1 MNNFIQR
8 IAKLS
13 PKKQELLG
21 RLFEQEQ
28 LDFARVVITPRKR
41 SASVPLS
48 FAQQRLWFLDQ
59 LEPNSAAYNV
69 ADTHSFNGPLNL
81 QALERSLSEIVRRH
95 ESLRTTFHSVDGE
108 PVQVIAEAQPLQ
120 LEVIDLSDLPK
131 AEREAKAKGMA
142 YEETQQPFDLMR
154 GPLFRFR
161 LARLAPE
168 QHILLLTM
176 HHIISDGWSLGLLGR
191 ELAALYQAY
200 SAGQS
205 SPLPE
210 LGIQYAD
217 FAMWQRE
224 WLQGEVLEKQLTYW
238 REQLG
243 GELPVLELPIDR
255 PRPPRQTYRGT
266 LEGFELN
273 EEVSRRLKEI
283 GRANDA
289 TLFMTLLAA
298 FNALLWRYTQQQEI
312 LVGTPIAN
320 RNRAETENLIGF
332 FVNTLVLCTRP
343 RAEMSFRELLEQVR
357 ETALGAYEHQ
367 DVPFEKLV
375 EELQPERSLSQQ
387 PLFQVLFTFNDAT
400 LGELKLA
407 GLEARSLE
415 VEGDAIKFD
424 LCLGIEERKGL
435 LTGAFVYN
443 TDLFDTITIKRM
455 VSHFELLLDSIV
467 ANPEQRLSELSLL
480 TAAEQ
485 QLFAEWNQTEREYR
499 SDNCIHELFEQQVTR
514 TPEAVAV
521 VFDEVR
527 VSYRELNRRANQLA
541 HYLQRLGVGPEMQ
554 VGILLDR
561 SLEMIIVMLAV
572 LKAGGAYVPLDPRYP
587 AERLAFMIEDA
598 ALKVLITQ
606 AGWRER
612 LSGSAVSQVIE
623 IEEESWHG
631 EETEN
636 PQVDVTS
643 GNLAYVI
650 YTSGSTGRPKGVAI
664 EHHSAVTLLHW
675 ARETFAEEEL
685 QGVLASTSICFD
697 LSVFELFAP
706 LSWGG
711 QVILAENA
719 LALPTLA
726 AKEEVQLINTVP
738 SVLSELVRMA
748 ELPVGVRVVNLAGEA
763 LRRSLVD
770 QLYSRETIARVVNLY
785 GPSEDTTYSTCAVLS
800 RGEAERVVIGRPIAN
815 TQAYVVDAQG
825 KVVPQG
831 VTGELWLGGKGLAR
845 GYLQRAELTAEKFV
859 PDGLSGRS
867 GARLYR
873 TGDLARYLADGSI
886 DYLGRMDQQV
896 KIRGFRIEPGEIEA
910 RLKQHPAVRE
920 VVVLAREENDSDRQL
935 VAFVVAAAEANLSGD
950 LTDEA
955 LRHYLREKLPEYMI
969 PSAFILLDEIPLTP
983 NGKINRQALLAL
995 AKNRNEHGTDF
1006 VAPRDALEL
1015 RIGRLWEDVLNTRP
1029 IGITDN
1035 FFERGGHSLLAVRM
1049 MAQLSRQIER
1059 ELPLALILQKQTVQ
1073 TLAAFLRQEI
1083 EPQDT
1088 SPLIAIQPHGRKPP
1102 FFCVHPAGGGIICY
1116 SALSRH
1122 LGVEQP
1128 FYGIQ
1133 TPALDGAAQPPLT
1146 QIESM
1151 AARYIEELRRVQSE
1165 GPYMLGGW
1173 SLGGVVAFE
1182 MAQQLRGQGLEVSLL
1197 ALFDSYVPAST
1208 GPRTEIDDDALL
1220 VQFTSDISG
1229 LYDLE
1234 ESLTQETDLQ
1244 SRTIEERLASLLQ
1257 EVVRKGCAPPD
1268 LNLKQLTRLFE
1279 VFRTN
1284 VGALVSYKP
1293 QFYPGR
1299 ITFFRA
1305 SEQIADISTD
1315 PANAWRNMTGDGV
1328 EVHVVPGDHYT
1339 MLREPAVQ
1347 VMAEWL
1353 KVCIELTTNELNTIS
1368 V

>member
-1 MNNFIQR
+1 
-8 IAKLS
+8 
-13 PKKQELLG
+13 
-21 RLFEQEQ
+21 
-28 LDFARVVITPRKR
+28 
-41 SASVPLS
+41 
-48 FAQQRLWFLDQ
+48 
-59 LEPNSAAYNV
+59 
-69 ADTHSFNGPLNL
+69 
-81 QALERSLSEIVRRH
+81 
-95 ESLRTTFHSVDGE
+95 
-108 PVQVIAEAQPLQ
+108 
-120 LEVIDLSDLPK
+120 
-131 AEREAKAKGMA
+131 MA
-142 YEETQQPFDLMR
+142 HEETRQPFDLRR
-154 GPLFRFR
+154 GPLFRYR
-161 LARLAPE
+161 LARLAAE
-168 QHILLLTM
+168 QHMLLLTM
-176 HHIISDGWSLGLLGR
+176 HHIISDGWSLGVLGR

-200 SAGQS
+200 SSGQS
-205 SPLPE
+205 SPLAE

-217 FAMWQRE
+217 FAVWQRE
-224 WLQGEVLEKQLTYW
+224 WLQGEVLEKQLAYW
-238 REQLG
+238 RQQLG

-255 PRPPRQTYRGT
+255 SRPPRQTYHGKA
-266 LEGFELN
+266 EGFQLN

-298 FNALLWRYTQQQEI
+298 FNALLWRYTNQQEI

-332 FVNTLVLCTRP
+332 FVNTLVLCTRA
-343 RAEMSFRELLEQVR
+343 RAEMSFLELLEQVR

-375 EELQPERSLSQQ
+375 EELQPERSLSRQ
-387 PLFQVLFTFNDAT
+387 PLFQVLFALNDAAQ
-400 LGELKLA
+400 GELKLA
-407 GLEARSLE
+407 GIEASSLE
-415 VEGDAIKFD
+415 VESDLIKFD
-424 LCLGIEERKGL
+424 LCLGIEEQEGL
-435 LTGAFVYN
+435 LSGAFVYN

-455 VSHFELLLDSIV
+455 VGHFELLLDSIV

-485 QLFAEWNQTEREYR
+485 QVFTEWNQTEREYR
-499 SDNCIHELFEQQVTR
+499 SDNCIHELFEAQVR
-514 TPEAVAV
+514 QTPEAVAV
-521 VFDEVR
+521 VFDEAR
-527 VSYRELNRRANQLA
+527 VSYRELNRRANQVA
-541 HYLQRLGVGPEMQ
+541 HYLRRLGVGPEMQ

-561 SLEMIIVMLAV
+561 SLEMIIVMLGV

-606 AGWRER
+606 HGWRER
-612 LSGSAVSQVIE
+612 LGGSAVSHVIE
-623 IEEESWHG
+623 IEEEIWHDEG
-631 EETEN
+631 QEN

-675 ARETFAEEEL
+675 AREIFADEEL
-685 QGVLASTSICFD
+685 QGVLAATSICFD

-726 AKEEVQLINTVP
+726 AKEEVRLINTVP

-748 ELPVGVRVVNLAGEA
+748 ELPVGVRVVNLAGEV

-770 QLYSRETIARVVNLY
+770 QLYSRETSARLVNLY
-785 GPSEDTTYSTCAVLS
+785 GPSEDTTYSTCAVVR
-800 RGEAERVVIGRPIAN
+800 RGEAGRVPIGRPIAN
-815 TQAYVVDAQG
+815 TQVYVVDAQG
-825 KVVPQG
+825 RLVPQG
-831 VTGELWLGGKGLAR
+831 VTGELCLGGKGLAR
-845 GYLQRAELTAEKFV
+845 GYLNRAELTAEKFV

-873 TGDLARYLADGSI
+873 TGDLARYLADGSL
-886 DYLGRMDQQV
+886 DYLGRIDQQV

-920 VVVLAREENDSDRQL
+920 VVVFAGEEIDSDRQL
-935 VAFVVAAAEANLSGD
+935 VAYVVTHPEPNLSVD
-950 LTDEA
+950 LTDGE

-969 PSAFILLDEIPLTP
+969 PSAFLLLDEIPLTP

-995 AKNRNEHGTDF
+995 AKNRNEREADF

-1015 RIGRLWEDVLNTRP
+1015 QIARLWEDVLNTRP

-1035 FFERGGHSLLAVRM
+1035 FFERGGHSFLAVRM
-1049 MAQLSRQIER
+1049 MAQLSRQIGR
-1059 ELPLALILQKQTVQ
+1059 ELPLALILQKQTVEA
-1073 TLAAFLRQEI
+1073 LAAFLRQEI

-1088 SPLIAIQPHGRKPP
+1088 SPFIAIQPHGRKPP

-1133 TPALDGAAQPPLT
+1133 TPGLGGTAQTPLT
-1146 QIESM
+1146 EIESM
-1151 AARYIEELRRVQSE
+1151 AAHYIEELQGVQSE

-1182 MAQQLRGQGLEVSLL
+1182 MARQLHGQGFGVSLL
-1197 ALFDSYVPAST
+1197 ALFDSYVPAT
-1208 GPRTEIDDDALL
+1208 PGPPTEIDDDALL

-1244 SRTIEERLASLLQ
+1244 SRPIEERLASLLQ
-1257 EVVRKGCAPPD
+1257 EVVRRESAPPD

-1279 VFRTN
+1279 IFRAN
-1284 VGALVSYKP
+1284 VCALLSYKP

-1305 SEQIADISTD
+1305 SEQIADISAD
-1315 PANAWRNMTGDGV
+1315 PAKDWRNVAADGV

-1353 KVCIELTTNELNTIS
+1353 KVCIELTSSELNTIS